1 MLQVILVSD
10 QIAKNVS
17 KIKYEFD
24 IWASQSEVLPWKD
37 SIVNLDL
44 MAPQSSILVLEKI
57 TNEKTSDVMWY
68 LSVFSDVDYFPM
80 DDFDWL
86 ISVLN

>member
-10 QIAKNVS
+10 QIGNVS

-24 IWASQSEVLPWKD
+24 IWATQSEVSPWTD

-44 MAPQSSILVLEKI
+44 MAPQSCILILEKI
-57 TNEKTSDVMWY
+57 TNEQTSE
-68 LSVFSDVDYFPM
+68 
-80 DDFDWL
+80 
-86 ISVLN
+86 VLRHQLLEGFNY